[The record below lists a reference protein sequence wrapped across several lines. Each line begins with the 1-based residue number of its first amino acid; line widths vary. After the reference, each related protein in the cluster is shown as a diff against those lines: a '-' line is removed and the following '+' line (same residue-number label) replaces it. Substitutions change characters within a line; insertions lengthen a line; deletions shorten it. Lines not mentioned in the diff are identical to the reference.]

1 MSKIFI
7 TRQTAQNEC
16 GLCCIAMVAS
26 FYGLYK
32 NIGYYRDLLEVGRDG
47 MNIKDIC
54 ELSPR
59 IGLDAKVFR
68 IENKEKF
75 TFSNKPCIFH
85 LINNHFVVV
94 LYLNKKS
101 IVVYDPALGKYNVK
115 IEDFIKNIDGFYLTF
130 QPRKDFKKSRK
141 QRSEYRHVFPVI
153 SGVIPILSLV
163 VFLSIIACVFSILI
177 PIVLQLLINNIV
189 DFHNFN
195 QIEVVIKVL
204 LLIVTTLVFAL
215 LGNNCSVKLQVL
227 LNKKISFQTIKK
239 LFKIQ
244 YSFFDNRS
252 QGDILYRIGLL
263 SQLQQSISNSFV
275 QTITSFV
282 CISTIFVYLCIQYI
296 RIIPLIIFFL
306 ITFSTIAYFFNLKV
320 LNLKRF
326 ELESKKNVDS
336 IVTEIINY
344 INQIKCMHID
354 GFFWNNYKKFFQI
367 YIDRYYHTERKTLNY
382 NALLGISFQYIP
394 TVIIMIIMI
403 APSIYDISIGE
414 IFAVFSLLGTLFSQ
428 SLSLITQIS
437 SFMVLKAS
445 LFYLN
450 DLLDEKELISEG
462 NLKIT
467 NDFLELSINNLSFKY
482 NSTVPE
488 TLKNLN
494 LNLKSGETV
503 AIVGKSGSGKTTLV
517 KILAHLY
524 KPTNGTVTIN
534 GIAIEKIDNSYNNLV
549 TIVPQIPIFF
559 NKSIKENIVLN
570 NETITDLQVEKA
582 LELSNFLIEV
592 KQMPMGIHTMVSGQ
606 DGNISGGQIQKLSIA
621 RALVGN
627 PKLLILD
634 ESTSSLDPWNEKII
648 YHNLKKAGITLLIV
662 SHRMSAVSDADR
674 IYVLQDGTFVESG
687 LHEELMKKKGA
698 YFTLFN
704 NEKIL
709 EEV

>member
-59 IGLDAKVFR
+59 IGLEAKVYK
-68 IENKEKF
+68 IENNEKF
-75 TFSNKPCIFH
+75 TFSDKPCIFH
-85 LINNHFVVV
+85 LKNNHFVVA
-94 LYLNKKS
+94 LYLSKKS
-101 IVVYDPALGKYNVK
+101 VVVYDPALGKYNVK
-115 IEDFIKNIDGFYLTF
+115 IKDFIKNIDGFYLTF
-130 QPRKDFKKSRK
+130 ETTKEFKKSRK
-141 QRSEYRHVFPVI
+141 QRNEYRHIFPVI
-153 SGVIPILSLV
+153 SGVTPILSLV
-163 VFLSIIACVFSILI
+163 VFLSIITCVFSILI
-177 PIVLQLLINNIV
+177 PIVLQILINNIV
-189 DFHNFN
+189 NFN
-195 QIEVVIKVL
+195 NFNKIGIAIEIC
-204 LLIVTTLVFAL
+204 LLIIATLSFAL

-263 SQLQQSISNSFV
+263 SQLQQSISTSFV

-282 CISTIFVYLCIQYI
+282 CILTIFVYLCIQYT
-296 RIIPLIIFFL
+296 RIIPLVIFFL
-306 ITFSTIAYFFNLKV
+306 IFFATIAYFFNLKV
-320 LNLKRF
+320 LNLKRL

-336 IVTEIINY
+336 IVTEIVNY

-354 GFFWNNYKKFFQI
+354 DFFWNDYKKFFQV
-367 YIDRYYHTERKTLNY
+367 YIDKYYHTERRTLNY
-382 NALLGISFQYIP
+382 NAFLGVSFQYIP
-394 TVIIMIIMI
+394 IVIIMTIMI
-403 APSIYDISIGE
+403 TPSIYNISIGG
-414 IFAVFSLLGTLFSQ
+414 IFAVFSLLGTLFNQ
-428 SLSLITQIS
+428 SLGLITQIS

-462 NLKIT
+462 KLKIT
-467 NDFLELSINNLSFKY
+467 SDFIELSINNLSFKY

-488 TLKNLN
+488 TLKNLT
-494 LNLKSGETV
+494 LNLERGKTI

-524 KPTNGTVTIN
+524 KPTSGAVTIN
-534 GIAIEKIDNSYNNLV
+534 GIDIEKIDDSYNNLV

-559 NKSIKENIVLN
+559 NKSIKDNIVLN
-570 NETITDLQVEKA
+570 NETITDLQVEEA
-582 LELSNFLIEV
+582 LELSNFLLEV

-606 DGNISGGQIQKLSIA
+606 GGNISGGQIQKLSIA
-621 RALVGN
+621 RALVKK
-627 PKLLILD
+627 PQLLILD
-634 ESTSSLDPWNEKII
+634 EATSSLDPWNERII
-648 YHNLKKAGITLLIV
+648 YQNLKKVGITLLII

-674 IYVLQDGTFVESG
+674 IYVLQDGTFIESG
-687 LHEELMKKKGA
+687 LHDELIEKEGA
-698 YFTLFN
+698 YFRLFD
-704 NEKIL
+704 NEKQL